1 MRVTSESARHSTAQQ
16 LRQGAGYRGS
26 RGKQLLRLGALST
39 FSRGER
45 PLAAS
50 VGPGGRSG
58 DFRPRP
64 LPLRGSSV
72 VAAMISAASRAGNA
86 EFRASACRTPAV
98 VFPDQV
104 DQGSRKPETWPWI
117 LTRVR
122 DANGV
127 KPPRNLIDL
136 VLKAQAQQLKKEE
149 REPRTFERGHDRLIT
164 GDALKKG
171 LQALSE
177 ARVQDTL
184 LAEAGDNAELIELFR
199 NGKAEHNLETLSAL
213 LGDDAVGKI
222 ELLKTLATGRRLDG
236 SVMSGF
242 AAHSDVLNE
251 PSDAWR
257 NNLGVITGDGN
268 VVGQR

>member
-1 MRVTSESARHSTAQQ
+1 M
-16 LRQGAGYRGS
+16 
-26 RGKQLLRLGALST
+26 
-39 FSRGER
+39 
-45 PLAAS
+45 
-50 VGPGGRSG
+50 
-58 DFRPRP
+58 
-64 LPLRGSSV
+64 
-72 VAAMISAASRAGNA
+72 
-86 EFRASACRTPAV
+86 
-98 VFPDQV
+98 
-104 DQGSRKPETWPWI
+104 
-117 LTRVR
+117 
-122 DANGV
+122 

-236 SVMSGF
+236 WTV
-242 AAHSDVLNE
+242 
-251 PSDAWR
+251 
-257 NNLGVITGDGN
+257 
-268 VVGQR
+268 Q

>member
-1 MRVTSESARHSTAQQ
+1 M
-16 LRQGAGYRGS
+16 
-26 RGKQLLRLGALST
+26 
-39 FSRGER
+39 
-45 PLAAS
+45 
-50 VGPGGRSG
+50 
-58 DFRPRP
+58 
-64 LPLRGSSV
+64 
-72 VAAMISAASRAGNA
+72 
-86 EFRASACRTPAV
+86 
-98 VFPDQV
+98 
-104 DQGSRKPETWPWI
+104 
-117 LTRVR
+117 
-122 DANGV
+122 
-127 KPPRNLIDL
+127 
-136 VLKAQAQQLKKEE
+136 LKAQAQQLKKEE

-236 SVMSGF
+236 WTVGRLDGSVMSGF